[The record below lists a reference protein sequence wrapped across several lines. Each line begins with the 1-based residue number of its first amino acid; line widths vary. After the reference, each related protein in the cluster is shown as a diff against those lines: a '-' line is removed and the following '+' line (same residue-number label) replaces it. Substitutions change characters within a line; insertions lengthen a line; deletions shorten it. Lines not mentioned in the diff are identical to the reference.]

1 MKDLVSPKQVARAIG
16 VSESSLKRW
25 CDQGLIPMTRTP
37 GGHRKLPISGV
48 LGFLKE
54 RGHQL
59 VEPELLG
66 LPPTT
71 TGAGGRTLARGR
83 VELIE
88 AFLEG
93 AEDLSLQIVMD
104 LYLARHSICTIC
116 DEVLAGA
123 FHEIGD
129 RWQCGTAEV
138 YQERR
143 GCEICLRILHELEQ
157 ALPPVGDGAP
167 IAIGGTTEADPYHL
181 ATTMAELVLRENGWR
196 ATSLGNMLPTA
207 TILQAMEDIRPRLV
221 WISISHVADEP
232 ALIRA
237 TEELHA
243 AATRLGAALAVGGRA
258 ITSELRRRMHFS
270 AYCDTMQHLVSFAD
284 SLSGTIVD
292 C

>member
-54 RGHQL
+54 QGHQL

-71 TGAGGRTLARGR
+71 TGAGERTLARGR
-83 VELIE
+83 AELVE

-93 AEDLSLQIVMD
+93 AEELSLQIVMD

-116 DEVLAGA
+116 DEVLAAA

-129 RWQCGTAEV
+129 RWQCGAAEV

-157 ALPPVGDGAP
+157 ALPSVGNVAP
-167 IAIGGTTEADPYHL
+167 LAIGGTTESDPYHL

-221 WISISHVADEP
+221 WISVSHVADEP

-237 TEELHA
+237 TAELHA
-243 AATRLGAALAVGGRA
+243 AATQLGAALAVGGRA
-258 ITSELRRRMHFS
+258 INSELRRRMHFS
-270 AYCDTMQHLVSFAD
+270 ACCDTMQHLVSFAE
-284 SLSGTIVD
+284 SLNAATAAS
-292 C
+292 